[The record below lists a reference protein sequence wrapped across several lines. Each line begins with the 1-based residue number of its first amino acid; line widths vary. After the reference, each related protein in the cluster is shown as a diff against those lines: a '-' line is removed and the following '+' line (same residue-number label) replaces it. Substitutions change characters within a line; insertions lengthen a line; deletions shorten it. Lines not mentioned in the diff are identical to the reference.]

1 MLESLAIAA
10 AGIAVV
16 WLIFWAI
23 RNENVSSIGEQ
34 KGLFRMID
42 HEAKEN
48 PKGRVL
54 PGREGDEPKG
64 RGGTS

>member
-10 AGIAVV
+10 AGIAVI

-42 HEAKEN
+42 HEAKGN
-48 PKGRVL
+48 QSGRAL

-64 RGGTS
+64 RGGIS

>member
-16 WLIFWAI
+16 WLIFWTI

-48 PKGRVL
+48 RTGQGLQGQKSDAPKG
-54 PGREGDEPKG
+54 GGDV
-64 RGGTS
+64 S